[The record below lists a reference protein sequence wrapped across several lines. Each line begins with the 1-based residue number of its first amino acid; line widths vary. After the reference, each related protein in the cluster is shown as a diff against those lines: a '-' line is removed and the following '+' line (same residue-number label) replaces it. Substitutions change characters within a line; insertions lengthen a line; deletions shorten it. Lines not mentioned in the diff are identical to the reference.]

1 MPQGWEQKLRSPRPA
16 SGNEDRANSSFPTAE
31 AVRGAAEPALALAGA
46 GRQLLA
52 QLRGRQ
58 AACPSAGWGRRRGPA
73 PIPRHAVS
81 ALRPPPE
88 SPPAGPRLPSS
99 TTPAAWRPYLRRCT
113 SSRRG
118 WLPGRPL
125 GWTSWCLCRLWCTRM
140 NEEAAAAAAP
150 RGDETP
156 RAQPRRR
163 RPRGGDQPGP
173 GGGGGGGRGGD
184 GSQGGGRQQSPQTPP
199 AAGRWGPRRLYPSR
213 AAAESPSPPPPPP
226 PPPLPLPELLP
237 RAAPRPRRA
246 RPAEPPA
253 DPTPV
258 TPRPS
263 PPPRPAPPPPPRPPS
278 RRAPAGP
285 APPRASARRA
295 ARSTAEAGPAP
306 RHPGSGGREPEGG
319 GDRCHLPPNTH
330 THSPGPGPGPEPG
343 KGRAWGA
350 HASLLA
356 ALPGPAH

>member
-1 MPQGWEQKLRSPRPA
+1 VPQGWEQKLRSPRPA

-173 GGGGGGGRGGD
+173 GGGGGGGGRGGD

-213 AAAESPSPPPPPP
+213 AAAESPPP

-330 THSPGPGPGPEPG
+330 THSPGPGPEPG